1 MIEHTEDFGAS
12 TGLPH
17 TETMGLPEEY
27 ARHANTNVTLLIW
40 FCGRQQY
47 AYKAGNALITEEGE
61 AIEGESLEYVQLVG
75 IVTHSGEPTDFDDCP
90 VM

>member
-1 MIEHTEDFGAS
+1 MIDYTENFEVCGS
-12 TGLPH
+12 LPNI
-17 TETMGLPEEY
+17 EMLDVPEECE
-27 ARHANTNVTLLIW
+27 RHAYASVTLLIW

-61 AIEGESLEYVQLVG
+61 AIEGESLEYVQLVC
-75 IVTHSGEPTDFDDCP
+75 ILTHSGEPTDFDDCP